1 MIRITITSVVIHAIL
16 LFALAPWLITRMEFD
31 SAEEVQRTEEVRR
44 RELRR
49 QEVERARRERQK
61 LTEDQSR
68 QLRREA
74 ERRNRDGLQREVDRL
89 RQLRDQFAAKHRREL
104 EEFRQRTREDV
115 ITLEQTD
122 LSRIAR
128 NLQSEVDTI
137 DLIANERRFVAAGY
151 RNGERALD
159 GQIDDLRV
167 YREFLSDSD
176 IANPPSDRLARHW
189 RFESNV
195 VDEVSGE
202 EMVTLER
209 GARFVEAEIE
219 GERAVAGNGE
229 HSFALLGDQ
238 QFGDRFTIILWVK
251 AEADAQPQCLVANCY
266 HWTHHAGFRLEVV
279 PAADDARSTGLQ
291 LVTKGHERYEQ
302 GKPAHYGPG
311 TTSTLPD
318 ALPLGEWARV
328 AMRFDRDAPK
338 AEIFVNGTNVTAAGS
353 EVSANT
359 FTHATTIDGTLQE
372 QAKEIAELIQETAP
386 TPENAADFGEK
397 VADLMKRLDEK
408 SAVNSAL
415 NDIPERITKATELAR
430 QLSEKLDA
438 LSGKL
443 DMAAMNDT
451 STATADFDTEPSTT
465 SESAAEMY
473 DESLALEQQIAEAN
487 ADILAAEEAA
497 AQNTSFAE
505 ARSEQSATTPA
516 RPDIASQLSKSPLET
531 VGQLGAFRKALAQAQ
546 TEIQDMN
553 ARAASALGLNQGQ
566 GGSSTSG
573 QTRDGARFATQA
585 ARITAAQ
592 GGQGHGNL
600 QGYGNVV
607 NMIGFGGTGSGGSSE
622 GMRSGS
628 AGGGSNMEPGAVT
641 HGPGLEGRD
650 ILGKALPGRRFTRDS
665 LRRGWLY
672 IDTWYVIGPWGNR
685 STIDYTN
692 VHPPEREIN
701 FDARYGNG
709 KFAGQRDHP
718 DHAMKWEFYQSDQAR
733 CQPPRVYADSTYYA
747 YTDIWF
753 EQPRDMLIAIATD
766 DAARVWLNG
775 EIIWQDEGI
784 SAWNLGEGYRR
795 VHFKKGYNDLLVRIE
810 NGPRHCIWSVLLCPP
825 EVVDRE

>member
-1 MIRITITSVVIHAIL
+1 MIRITITSIVIHAIL

-44 RELRR
+44 RELQR

-61 LTEDQSR
+61 LTEKQSR

-74 ERRNRDGLQREVDRL
+74 ERRNRDELQREVDRL
-89 RQLRDQFAAKHRREL
+89 RQLRDQFAEKHRREL

-115 ITLEQTD
+115 ITMEQSD

-128 NLQSEVDTI
+128 NLQSEVDLI

-151 RNGERALD
+151 PRDEFALD

-167 YREFLSDSD
+167 YREFLSDRD
-176 IANPPSDRLARHW
+176 IANPPNERLARRW
-189 RFESNV
+189 RFEDNV
-195 VDEVSGE
+195 VDDVSGQ
-202 EMVTLER
+202 EMVKLER
-209 GARFVEAEIE
+209 GAKFVEADVE
-219 GERAVAGNGE
+219 GKRAVAGDGKR
-229 HSFALLGDQ
+229 SFVLLGDQ
-238 QFGDRFTIILWVK
+238 EFGDHFTIVLWVK
-251 AEADAQPQCLVANCY
+251 ATAVDEPQGVFANCY
-266 HWTHHAGFRLEVV
+266 HWTHHIGFRLVV
-279 PAADDARSTGLQ
+279 APAADNARATSLQ
-291 LVTKGHERYEQ
+291 LVTVGNNRNKRGEPTH
-302 GKPAHYGPG
+302 HGPK

-338 AEIFVNGTNVTAAGS
+338 ADIFVNGKNVTAPKS
-353 EVSANT
+353 EVAPST
-359 FTHATTIDGTLQE
+359 FTHATTIDGTLKE
-372 QAKEIAELIQETAP
+372 QAKDIAEQIQETAP
-386 TPENAADFGEK
+386 TPENATEFGEQI
-397 VADLMKRLDEK
+397 ADLMERLDEK
-408 SAVNSAL
+408 SEINSEL
-415 NDIPERITKATELAR
+415 NDTPQQIAKANELAK
-430 QLSEKLDA
+430 QLVEKLDA

-451 STATADFDTEPSTT
+451 STATADFDTKPSTT
-465 SESAAEMY
+465 SENAAEMY
-473 DESLALEQQIAEAN
+473 EESLALEQLIAEAN
-487 ADILAAEEAA
+487 ADIQAAEEAA

-516 RPDIASQLSKSPLET
+516 RPDIASQLSKRPLET
-531 VGQLGAFRKALAQAQ
+531 IGQLGALRKALAQAQ

-553 ARAASALGLNQGQ
+553 ARAASALGLNQRQ
-566 GGSSTSG
+566 GGSSISG

-585 ARITAAQ
+585 ARIAAAQ
-592 GGQGHGNL
+592 GGEGHGSLQGH
-600 QGYGNVV
+600 GNVV
-607 NMIGFGGTGSGGSSE
+607 NMIGFGGAGSGGSSE

-628 AGGGSNMEPGAVT
+628 AGGGSDMEPGAVN

-650 ILGKALPGRRFTRDS
+650 ILAKALPGRRFTSDS

-672 IDTWYVIGPWGNR
+672 IDTWYVIGPWENR

-692 VHPPEREIN
+692 IHPPEREIN

-709 KFAGQRDHP
+709 KFAGQQDHRDHM
-718 DHAMKWEFYQSDQAR
+718 MKWEFYQSDQAR

-747 YTDIWF
+747 YTDLWF
-753 EQPRDMLIAIATD
+753 EQSRDMLIAIATD

>member
-1 MIRITITSVVIHAIL
+1 MIRVLMTSIVIHVVL
-16 LFALAPWLITRMEFD
+16 FFALAPWLITRMEFD
-31 SAEEVQRTEEVRR
+31 RTEEAQRTEEVSR
-44 RELRR
+44 RELQR
-49 QEVERARRERQK
+49 QEFERARRERQK
-61 LTEDQSR
+61 LTEEQSR
-68 QLRREA
+68 LLRRQA
-74 ERRNRDGLQREVDRL
+74 ERRNSDELQREVDHL
-89 RQLRDQFAAKHRREL
+89 RQLRDQFAEKHRREL

-115 ITLEQTD
+115 ITMEQTD

-128 NLQSEVDTI
+128 NLQSEVDLI

-151 RNGERALD
+151 GRDEFALD

-167 YREFLSDSD
+167 YREFLSDRD
-176 IANPPSDRLARHW
+176 IANPPNERLARHW
-189 RFESNV
+189 RFEGNV

-202 EMVTLER
+202 ERVKLER
-209 GARFVEAEIE
+209 GAKFVEADVE
-219 GERAVAGNGE
+219 GKRAVAGDGK
-229 HSFALLGDQ
+229 HSFVLLGDQ
-238 QFGDRFTIILWVK
+238 EFGDRFTIVLWVK
-251 AEADAQPQCLVANCY
+251 ATADDQPQCVFANCY
-266 HWTHHAGFRLEVV
+266 HWIHHIGFRLVV
-279 PAADDARSTGLQ
+279 APAADNARATSLQ
-291 LVTKGHERYEQ
+291 LVTVGNDRNKRGEPFPH
-302 GKPAHYGPG
+302 GPR

-338 AEIFVNGTNVTAAGS
+338 ADIFVNGKNVTSPES
-353 EVSANT
+353 EVAPNT
-359 FTHATTIDGTLQE
+359 FTHATTIDGTLKE
-372 QAKEIAELIQETAP
+372 QAKDIAEQIQETAP
-386 TPENAADFGEK
+386 TPENAAEFTK
-397 VADLMKRLDEK
+397 QVADLMERLNEK
-408 SAVNSAL
+408 SEINSEL
-415 NDIPERITKATELAR
+415 NDTPERIAKASELAK
-430 QLSEKLDA
+430 QLVEKLDA

-443 DMAAMNDT
+443 KMEAMNDT
-451 STATADFDTEPSTT
+451 SAATATFDTESSTT
-465 SESAAEMY
+465 PENAAEMY

-487 ADILAAEEAA
+487 ADIQAAKEAS

-505 ARSEQSATTPA
+505 ARGDQSATTPA
-516 RPDIASQLSKSPLET
+516 RPDIASQLSQSPLET
-531 VGQLGAFRKALAQAQ
+531 VGQLGAFRKALARAR

-553 ARAASALGLNQGQ
+553 ARAASALGLSQGH
-566 GGSSTSG
+566 GSSSTAG
-573 QTRDGARFATQA
+573 RTRDGARFATQA
-585 ARITAAQ
+585 ARITAAR
-592 GGQGHGNL
+592 GGQGHSSL

-607 NMIGFGGTGSGGSSE
+607 NMIGFGGTGSAGASE
-622 GMRSGS
+622 GMRSGR
-628 AGGGSNMEPGAVT
+628 AGGGSNMKPGAVT

-672 IDTWYVIGPWGNR
+672 IDTWYVIGPWENQ

-701 FDARYGNG
+701 FDARYRNG
-709 KFAGQRDHP
+709 KFASRRDHR

-747 YTDIWF
+747 YTDLWF

-795 VHFKKGYNDLLVRIE
+795 VRFKKGYNDLLVRIE

-825 EVVDRE
+825 EMVNR

>member
-1 MIRITITSVVIHAIL
+1 MIRITIASIVLHAIL
-16 LFALAPWLITRMEFD
+16 FLALAPWLITRMEFD
-31 SAEEVQRTEEVRR
+31 KTEEVQRTEEVRR
-44 RELRR
+44 RELQR

-61 LTEDQSR
+61 LTEKQSR

-74 ERRNRDGLQREVDRL
+74 ERRNRDELQREVDRL
-89 RQLRDQFAAKHRREL
+89 RQLRDQFAEKHRREL

-115 ITLEQTD
+115 ITMEQSD

-128 NLQSEVDTI
+128 NLQSEVDLI

-151 RNGERALD
+151 PRDEFALD

-167 YREFLSDSD
+167 YREFLSDRD
-176 IANPPSDRLARHW
+176 IANPPNERLARRW
-189 RFESNV
+189 RFEDNV
-195 VDEVSGE
+195 VDDVSGQ
-202 EMVTLER
+202 EMVKLER
-209 GARFVEAEIE
+209 GAKFVEADVE
-219 GERAVAGNGE
+219 GKRAVAGDGKR
-229 HSFALLGDQ
+229 SFVLLGDQ
-238 QFGDRFTIILWVK
+238 EFGDHFTIVLWVK
-251 AEADAQPQCLVANCY
+251 ATADDEPQGVFANCY
-266 HWTHHAGFRLEVV
+266 HGAHHVGFRLVV
-279 PAADDARSTGLQ
+279 APAADGARAAGLQ
-291 LVTKGHERYEQ
+291 LVTSGNERHEP
-302 GKPAHYGPG
+302 GKPANHGPR

-318 ALPLGEWARV
+318 ALPLGEWAHV
-328 AMRFDRDAPK
+328 AMRFDRVTPK
-338 AEIFVNGTNVTAAGS
+338 AEIFVNGKNVTTPES
-353 EVSANT
+353 EVSSNT
-359 FTHATTIDGTLQE
+359 FTHATTIDGTMQE
-372 QAKEIAELIQETAP
+372 QAKEIAEQIQETAP
-386 TPENAADFGEK
+386 TPENTEEFGEQ
-397 VADLMKRLDEK
+397 VAELMERLNEKREI
-408 SAVNSAL
+408 NPEL
-415 NDIPERITKATELAR
+415 NNKITDAIELAR
-430 QLSEKLDA
+430 QLDEKLDA
-438 LSGKL
+438 ISGKL

-451 STATADFDTEPSTT
+451 STATADFETKPSAT
-465 SESAAEMY
+465 SENAAEMY
-473 DESLALEQQIAEAN
+473 EESLALEQLIAEAN

-701 FDARYGNG
+701 FDARYRNG
-709 KFAGQRDHP
+709 KFASRRDHR

-747 YTDIWF
+747 YTDLWF

-795 VHFKKGYNDLLVRIE
+795 VRFKKGYNDLLVRIE

-825 EVVDRE
+825 EVVDSG